1 MNFFLSSRLGKS
13 ILLALPII
21 VLVLLFVVRFAVSSP
36 VVSDGEGGTK
46 GDVIVNGGK
55 GMESDGG
62 IPEGGDGAEGGRIIT
77 TPVRDWASEEAA
89 DSEVVRL
96 NEILDTNN
104 NDDILAQA
112 EFLASSD
119 SDVRRHS
126 VLAALQWVGTP
137 EAARLLIPLLNDPND
152 DISQEAYETLNSILD
167 AFLFQI
173 SDDSETGE
181 LVTEDGLDV
190 NDIYDV
196 CKDALLNSA
205 NEDRCDDLM
214 MRISALDVK
223 IGLPIMVEVLENGQ
237 PWQKKM
243 AAEYIDTMTNS
254 DGVTNREEAIIWL
267 QRDQAQQQH

>member
-1 MNFFLSSRLGKS
+1 M
-13 ILLALPII
+13 
-21 VLVLLFVVRFAVSSP
+21 
-36 VVSDGEGGTK
+36 
-46 GDVIVNGGK
+46 
-55 GMESDGG
+55 
-62 IPEGGDGAEGGRIIT
+62 
-77 TPVRDWASEEAA
+77 
-89 DSEVVRL
+89 
-96 NEILDTNN
+96 
-104 NDDILAQA
+104 
-112 EFLASSD
+112 
-119 SDVRRHS
+119 
-126 VLAALQWVGTP
+126 
-137 EAARLLIPLLNDPND
+137 LIPLLNDPND

-173 SDDSETGE
+173 SDDSEAGE

-267 QRDQAQQQH
+267 QREQAQQQH